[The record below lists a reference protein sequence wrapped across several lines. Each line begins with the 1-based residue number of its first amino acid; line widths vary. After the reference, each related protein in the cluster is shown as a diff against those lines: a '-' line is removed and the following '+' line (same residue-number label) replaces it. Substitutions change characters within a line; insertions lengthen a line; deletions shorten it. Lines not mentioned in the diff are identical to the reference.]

1 MQIIQ
6 NKKAYYDYKISDT
19 FEAGLMLSGPEV
31 KSVKKSSV
39 DLKGS
44 YISVNENMEAYLINA
59 YIAPYKPARIMQKKY
74 NPHQSR
80 KLLLNKKQLRFLIG
94 KQKEK
99 KITIMPLQVYVKNNL
114 IKLEIGIG
122 IGKKKFD
129 KREDIK
135 KRDFDRRKRRMI

>member
-74 NPHQSR
+74 NPHQ
-80 KLLLNKKQLRFLIG
+80 KLHPTPVVNYLFDVRF
-94 KQKEK
+94 
-99 KITIMPLQVYVKNNL
+99 
-114 IKLEIGIG
+114 
-122 IGKKKFD
+122 F
-129 KREDIK
+129 
-135 KRDFDRRKRRMI
+135 